1 MGLGPY
7 RKIAMVKFRGFFA
20 FGFGP
25 IGDGQGLRNFWER
38 RVCTVANL
46 EAFEGREGA
55 VVLAVIGGFV
65 AVGFIEEV
73 LFAEDVVGEGGAVGG
88 GSFDGLGGHFA
99 VEVDLLDGP
108 GAALAPEGD
117 GHFLDADVFGAG
129 LGVEVT
135 GEVGEEFVEGGL
147 GFAVDDDGG
156 GEHAVFGLGFG
167 GGLGAFLVA
176 FWGGGAV
183 GLGSVGAGCGDPG
196 GGWRWFLVGSLVGHC

>member
-1 MGLGPY
+1 MGLGPC
-7 RKIAMVKFRGFFA
+7 RKIAMVEFRGFFA

-38 RVCTVANL
+38 RVRAVANL

-108 GAALAPEGD
+108 SAALAPEGD
-117 GHFLDADVFGAG
+117 SHFLDADLFGAG
-129 LGVEVT
+129 LQMGRRI
-135 GEVGEEFVEGGL
+135 L
-147 GFAVDDDGG
+147 
-156 GEHAVFGLGFG
+156 
-167 GGLGAFLVA
+167 
-176 FWGGGAV
+176 
-183 GLGSVGAGCGDPG
+183 
-196 GGWRWFLVGSLVGHC
+196 